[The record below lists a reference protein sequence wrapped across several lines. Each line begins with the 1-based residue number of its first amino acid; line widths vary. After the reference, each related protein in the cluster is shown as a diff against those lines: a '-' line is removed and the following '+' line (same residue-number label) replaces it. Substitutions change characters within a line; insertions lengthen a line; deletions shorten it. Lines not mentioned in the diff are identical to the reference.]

1 MELFKKGSLTAR
13 LDTESAQFDHSD
25 SKTIKVLTVKTTG
38 MGAYQKDVG
47 YPKGSIT
54 TTWTPFELNQD
65 RGVQFMLDNVD
76 NDEVLALTIG
86 RAAQE
91 FTDFHMIPE
100 LDAYRFMQYAKGAG
114 KIVNGGLYGI
124 DDPPG
129 GSGGKILLMN
139 IDRAATYMNEMNVP
153 ETGRIL
159 YVNQDLELTLRAAL
173 SRVWSNDFAVNTK
186 IESYN
191 GLQIVYVPSKRFNTL
206 IKLNTGANNEWGY
219 DVDDDSK
226 EINFM
231 LMYPRAVIQA
241 SKTAKAK
248 FFTVEEN
255 QTADSA
261 LFQFRIFHDAFV
273 IPELKD
279 GVYVDVRDD
288 S

>member
-1 MELFKKGSLTAR
+1 
-13 LDTESAQFDHSD
+13 
-25 SKTIKVLTVKTTG
+25 
-38 MGAYQKDVG
+38 
-47 YPKGSIT
+47 
-54 TTWTPFELNQD
+54 
-65 RGVQFMLDNVD
+65 
-76 NDEVLALTIG
+76 
-86 RAAQE
+86 
-91 FTDFHMIPE
+91 
-100 LDAYRFMQYAKGAG
+100 MQYAKGAG

-124 DDPPG
+124 EDPPS
-129 GSGGKILLMN
+129 GSNGFSLLMN
-139 IDRAATYMNEMNVP
+139 IDKAATYMNGLNVP

-159 YVNQDLELTLRAAL
+159 YVNQDLELTLRSAL
-173 SRVWSNDFAVNTK
+173 NRMWSNDFAVNTK

-206 IKLNTGANNEWGY
+206 IKLNSGASNQWGY
-219 DVDDDSK
+219 TVDDDSK

-241 SKTAKAK
+241 NKTAKAK
-248 FFTVEEN
+248 FFTADEN

-273 IPELKD
+273 IDELKD